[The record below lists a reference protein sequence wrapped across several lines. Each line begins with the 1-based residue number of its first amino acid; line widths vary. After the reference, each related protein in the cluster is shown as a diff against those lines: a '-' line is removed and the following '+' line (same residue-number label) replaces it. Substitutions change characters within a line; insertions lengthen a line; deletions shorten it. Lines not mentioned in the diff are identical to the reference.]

1 MDPISSLVP
10 NSTQPEDINPSISDV
25 QHTSV
30 HNTGTD
36 SDNTDTDTDNIEQP
50 VDNQQKEDPE
60 LGDSGISKEFETDL
74 LTCYQYYT
82 REDRATREIMVA
94 FWRKLENYFNGIQ
107 RIFWDYSI
115 SDWRRVPL
123 TDDDKSSATSLI
135 DPTLYDKIINIYRA
149 HGESLIAALSIK
161 LPNVIFYP
169 DDADVTEDIDTAKAY
184 SKIADLITK
193 HNDGILIFIKALFIL
208 FNQGV
213 CAAYI
218 YNRESSEYGTVKV
231 PTYGEDTKHV
241 THTLICPTCGEVI
254 DQFETRGDEQV
265 PPQLEKCSCGVVSEP
280 HDSVT
285 EELIPTITGYSD
297 EPKSRTVIDVFGP
310 LYAQMPLYARAQKD
324 MPYINL
330 KFEQH
335 NAMLRDFYPEA
346 IRDKIS
352 IAGGS
357 SNTYDRWARSFNA
370 IQYSELQNQSTVAC
384 MWLRPWAFQCLGDN
398 DKAEALKKE
407 YPDGVYFEVIN
418 DSLLARARP
427 EELDKHWEITHH
439 PLSNYLHADP
449 MGKPL
454 APVQEIITDIND
466 LTLDTFEHSIPET
479 FADPLVLDFKKY
491 KDSEAKPGMVT
502 PAKPP
507 AGKALSDGFFSLKTA
522 SLSKDMDVYDSSM
535 TQKGQ
540 FVSGSLPSIWGGA
553 NTTGSKTAQ
562 EYSESRAM
570 AMQRLN
576 ITWVMLKT
584 WWAKTIGKGVT
595 IYANSMIADEK
606 IVQKSTESE
615 TGFINNWIR
624 QAEMN
629 GTVGSV
635 EPDADETLPMS
646 AEALKGVLMELLPL
660 NNQDINAALFNPM
673 NTGLIARA
681 LGAPDLYIPGKDQRD
696 KQYSEFASILK
707 GIPTFVDIDVDDHP
721 IHIQTCKSWLVGPS
735 GIALKNTNP
744 QGYQMI
750 IQHLKE
756 HIMAMQMATAA
767 PNTTPPGVP
776 EGSATPETHT

>member
-1 MDPISSLVP
+1 MAPITALAPDTQDPNMMPQQDQTNQDIAA
-10 NSTQPEDINPSISDV
+10 QPHGETLPDP
-25 QHTSV
+25 T
-30 HNTGTD
+30 T
-36 SDNTDTDTDNIEQP
+36 EQ
-50 VDNQQKEDPE
+50 DGKSEEE
-60 LGDSGISKEFETDL
+60 LGDSGIPKDIETDL
-74 LTCYQYYT
+74 LTCYNFYN

-123 TDDDKSSATSLI
+123 TDDDKATSLI

-161 LPNVIFYP
+161 LPNVVFYP

-184 SKIADLITK
+184 SKIAELVTK

-213 CAAYI
+213 VAAYI
-218 YNRESSEYGTVKV
+218 YNRESTEYGTVKV
-231 PTYGEDTKHV
+231 PSYGEDIKHV
-241 THTLICPTCGEVI
+241 THTLICPICNEVI
-254 DQFETRGDEQV
+254 DQFSTRGDEQV
-265 PPQLEKCSCGVVSEP
+265 QPQVEKCGSCGAEVEP
-280 HDSVT
+280 NDSIT
-285 EELIPTITGYSD
+285 EELFPQITGYTN
-297 EPKSRTVIDVFGP
+297 EPKSRTIIDVFGP
-310 LYAQMPLYARAQKD
+310 LYAHMPLYARAQKD
-324 MPYINL
+324 MPYICL

-346 IRDKIS
+346 IKDKIG
-352 IAGGS
+352 IKGGS
-357 SNTYDRWARSFNA
+357 GASNTYDRWARSFNA

-384 MWLRPWAFQCLGDN
+384 TWLRPWAFECLGDN
-398 DKAEALKKE
+398 DKVAALKKL

-427 EELDKHWEITHH
+427 EELDAHWEITHN

-454 APVQEIITDIND
+454 APVQEIITEIND

-491 KDSEAKPGMVT
+491 RDSEAKPGMVT
-502 PAKPP
+502 PAKPA
-507 AGKALSDGFFSLKTA
+507 AGKGLAEGFHTLKTA
-522 SLSKDMDVYDSSM
+522 TLSKDMDVYDSNM

-553 NTTGSKTAQ
+553 NSTGSKTAS

-606 IVQKSTESE
+606 IVQKSNTNN
-615 TGFINNWIR
+615 GFVNIWIK
-624 QAEMN
+624 QAELI
-629 GTVGSV
+629 GKIGSV

-646 AEALKGVLMELLPL
+646 AEALKGVIMELIPL
-660 NNQDINAALFNPM
+660 NNPEVNSALFSPM
-673 NTGLIARA
+673 NTPLIARA
-681 LGAPDLYIPGKDQRD
+681 LGAPNLFIPGEDQRD
-696 KQYSEFASILK
+696 QQLSEISDILN
-707 GIPTFVDIDVDDHP
+707 GIPVAVEPLINDHP
-721 IHIQTCKSWLVGPS
+721 IHIEVIKSWAAS
-735 GIALKNTNP
+735 STGIAIKKLNP
-744 QGYQMI
+744 QAYEMVT
-750 IQHLKE
+750 IQHLQE
-756 HIMAMQMATAA
+756 HMMAQQQAMAA
-767 PNTTPPGVP
+767 PTDTPPGEP
-776 EGSATPETHT
+776 SDTASGGTAT

>member
-1 MDPISSLVP
+1 MAPITALATDTEQAPDPTNQDLVAAPQP
-10 NSTQPEDINPSISDV
+10 NVDDT
-25 QHTSV
+25 TSE
-30 HNTGTD
+30 G
-36 SDNTDTDTDNIEQP
+36 DNT
-50 VDNQQKEDPE
+50 EDE
-60 LGDSGISKEFETDL
+60 LGDSGIPKEIETDL
-74 LTCYQYYT
+74 LTCYQFYS
-82 REDRATREIMVA
+82 REDRATRDIMVA

-123 TDDDKSSATSLI
+123 TDDDKATSLI

-184 SKIADLITK
+184 SKIAELITK
-193 HNDGILIFIKALFIL
+193 HNDGILIFIKSLFIL

-213 CAAYI
+213 VAAYI
-218 YNRESSEYGTVKV
+218 YNRESTEYGTVKV
-231 PTYGEDTKHV
+231 PSYGEDTKVV
-241 THTLICPTCGEVI
+241 THTLICPVCNEVV
-254 DQFETRGDEQV
+254 DQFQTRGDEQV
-265 PPQLEKCSCGVVSEP
+265 PPQVEVCGSCGVEVEP
-280 HDSVT
+280 HDSIT
-285 EELIPTITGYSD
+285 EELFPTITGYTD
-297 EPKSRTVIDVFGP
+297 EAKSRTIIDVFGP
-310 LYAQMPLYARAQKD
+310 LYAHMPLYARAQKD

-346 IRDKIS
+346 IKDKIS
-352 IAGGS
+352 IRGGS
-357 SNTYDRWARSFNA
+357 GASNTYDRYARAFNA

-384 MWLRPWAFQCLGDN
+384 MWLRPWAFECLGDN
-398 DKAEALKKE
+398 DKVAALKKL

-418 DSLLARARP
+418 DDLLARARP
-427 EELDKHWEITHH
+427 EKLDDHWEITHN

-454 APVQEIITDIND
+454 APVQEIITEIND

-491 KDSEAKPGMVT
+491 GESQAKPGMVT

-507 AGKALSDGFFSLKTA
+507 AGKGLADGFHTLKVAT
-522 SLSKDMDVYDSSM
+522 LSKDMDVYDSSM

-553 NTTGSKTAQ
+553 NSTGSKTAS
-562 EYSESRAM
+562 EYTESRAM

-584 WWAKTIGKGVT
+584 WWAKTIGKGVV

-606 IVQKSTESE
+606 IVQKAGNAN
-615 TGFINNWIR
+615 GFVNIWIK
-624 QAEMN
+624 QAELIGN
-629 GTVGSV
+629 IGSV

-646 AEALKGVLMELLPL
+646 AEALKAVIMELIPL
-660 NNQDINAALFNPM
+660 NNPEVNSALFSPM
-673 NTGLIARA
+673 NTPIISRA
-681 LGAPDLYIPGKDQRD
+681 LGAPNLFIPGEDQRN
-696 KQYSEFASILK
+696 KQLSEITDILN
-707 GIPTFVDIDVDDHP
+707 GIPVMVEPLIDDHP
-721 IHIQTCKSWLVGPS
+721 IHIEMIKSWAASPT
-735 GIALKNTNP
+735 GIAIKRIN
-744 QGYQMI
+744 QMAYEMI
-750 IQHLKE
+750 TIQHLQD
-756 HIMAMQMATAA
+756 HMMAQQQTMAA
-767 PNTTPPGVP
+767 PTDTPQGEPADTASG
-776 EGSATPETHT
+776 GTAT